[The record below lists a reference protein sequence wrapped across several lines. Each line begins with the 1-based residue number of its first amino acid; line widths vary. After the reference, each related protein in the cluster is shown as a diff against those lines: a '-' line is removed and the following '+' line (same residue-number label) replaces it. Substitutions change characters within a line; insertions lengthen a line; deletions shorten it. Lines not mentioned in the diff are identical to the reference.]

1 MCNGPARSKK
11 IDHLMQ
17 EAGDATADPY
27 EISTIR
33 REDYKTVAGRN
44 DYEDLLQCT
53 NNPSSAEPRGHQF
66 PAAFLIKASGLDQ
79 HGNDSEK
86 QIPYSHVD
94 IAGSSGDF
102 PGLPTG
108 FYLYFFI

>member
-1 MCNGPARSKK
+1 MSNGPARSKRV
-11 IDHLMQ
+11 DHLIQ
-17 EAGDATADPY
+17 EAGDVTGDPF

-33 REDYKTVAGRN
+33 REDYKIVAGRN

-66 PAAFLIKASGLDQ
+66 PAAFLIRASGLDE
-79 HGNDSEK
+79 HGNNSNK

-108 FYLYFFI
+108 NINFWLF